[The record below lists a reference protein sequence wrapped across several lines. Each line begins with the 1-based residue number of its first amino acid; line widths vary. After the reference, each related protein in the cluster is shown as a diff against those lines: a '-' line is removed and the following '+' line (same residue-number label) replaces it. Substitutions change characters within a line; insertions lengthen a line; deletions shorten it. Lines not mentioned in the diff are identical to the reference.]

1 MTTLTN
7 KEIIK
12 SFFTALKDALEDG
25 SNWPSGNGFAVYRYD
40 NMRDYRTEPVRP
52 FVFLGSRGI
61 GDEPTWRPCIIMNAS
76 TRKTSAELGGKSV
89 LFSVVLN
96 IIARSAGEEEGI
108 ASALENALGTVLFS
122 SDDGETEF
130 YADVEDEWETQPYEV
145 PAAVA
150 MEGSLR
156 SWYQLSANF
165 LIL

>member
-12 SFFTALKDALEDG
+12 SFFVALKGALEDG
-25 SNWPSGNGFAVYRYD
+25 SNWNGTGFTVYRYD
-40 NMRDYRTEPVRP
+40 NMRDYRTEPERP
-52 FVFLGSRGI
+52 FIFLGSRGI
-61 GDEPTWRPCIIMNAS
+61 GDEPTWRPCIIMNVS

-108 ASALENALGTVLFS
+108 ASVLEDALGTVLFR
-122 SDDGETEF
+122 SDDETTGF
-130 YADVEDEWETQPYEV
+130 YVDAEDEWESTPYEV

-165 LIL
+165 VIL